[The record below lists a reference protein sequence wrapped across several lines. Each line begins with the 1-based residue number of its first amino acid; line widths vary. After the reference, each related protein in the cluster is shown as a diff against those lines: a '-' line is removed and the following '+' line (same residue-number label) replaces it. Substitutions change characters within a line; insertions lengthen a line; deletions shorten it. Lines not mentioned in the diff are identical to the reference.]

1 MIDPVQS
8 GINDEGKFRYAPL
21 IDLAVLREED
31 TQGCSRGDGVCR
43 MGNNAMPERLLPGI
57 GEAFRP

>member
-8 GINDEGKFRYAPL
+8 GINDEGKFRYAL
-21 IDLAVLREED
+21 IDLARL
-31 TQGCSRGDGVCR
+31 TRGGHSGMLARGWCVCR
-43 MGNNAMPERLLPGI
+43 MGNNAMPEKVLPGI